1 MSTSGKE
8 SRKESSSIFT
18 GKRKIFTSMASLTDN
33 EILKL
38 AEERSLRDLGRLS
51 PAYLKGYLK
60 GWRDEEKHH

>member
-1 MSTSGKE
+1 
-8 SRKESSSIFT
+8 
-18 GKRKIFTSMASLTDN
+18 MASLTD
-33 EILKL
+33 EDILKL